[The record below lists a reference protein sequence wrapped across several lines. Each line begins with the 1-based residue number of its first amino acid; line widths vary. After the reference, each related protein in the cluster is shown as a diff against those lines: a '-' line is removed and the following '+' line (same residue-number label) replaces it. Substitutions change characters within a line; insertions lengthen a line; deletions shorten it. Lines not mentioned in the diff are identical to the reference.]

1 MSKFNATSAATHKIN
16 NRAGGSAY
24 VMSPELELVSSL
36 LTSFLETKFYET
48 GAKRQTN
55 IVKQVQAVNPLFAA
69 KASIYARNEFGMR
82 SVSHVVAADIAAHVK
97 GEEWT
102 KRYFDKIVHRPDDML
117 EILSLYRANGHKN
130 EPAALKKGFATALG
144 RFDEYQL
151 AKYRAASKGVKLV
164 DIVNLVHPANTEA
177 IRKLVNDELR
187 NVDTFEAKI
196 SKAGQSGNVEAKGQA
211 WAELVRSGKLGY
223 FALLR
228 NLRNIVE
235 EAPEVVDLAVEQLV
249 DAKAIRKSLVLPFRF
264 ITAAE
269 EIGKLNGP
277 AAKTVLVGLS
287 RALDASAENV
297 PRFKGETLIAI
308 DGSGSM
314 TGGFYGYSRG
324 NSGPIEKAALF
335 AAMLVK
341 SSMADV
347 LIWDDGAI
355 HLNCNPTDSVISIAK
370 QIVSSA
376 HSGGTD
382 ISIPF
387 REATRA
393 YDRILILT
401 DEQSWGH
408 GSFGYTG
415 GTTAPKELEKY
426 RQRTGANPMVYNWDL
441 AGHGTLQFPENQ
453 VATLAGWS
461 DKVFDIMRLV
471 ETDKKALVHTIEKVE
486 I

>member
-1 MSKFNATSAATHKIN
+1 MSRFNGTSAATHKTTNI
-16 NRAGGSAY
+16 AGGSAY
-24 VMSPELELVSSL
+24 KMTPELELVSSL
-36 LTSFLETKFYET
+36 LTSFLEDKFYET
-48 GAKRQTN
+48 GKKRQLNLT
-55 IVKQVQAVNPLFAA
+55 KQIQAVDPLFAA

-102 KRYFDKIVHRPDDML
+102 KRYFEKIVHRPDDML
-117 EILSLYRANGHKN
+117 EILALYYGTGKKN
-130 EPAALKKGFATALG
+130 EPAALKKGFAAALG

-151 AKYRAASKGVKLV
+151 AKYRGSNKSVKLV
-164 DIVNLVHPANTEA
+164 DVVNLVHPAHTEA

-187 NVDTFEAKI
+187 NADTFEAKL
-196 SKAGQSGNVEAKGQA
+196 SKAGQTGKDNAKGQA
-211 WAELVRSGKLGY
+211 WAELIKSGKLGY

-235 EAPEVVDLAVEQLV
+235 EAPEVTDLAIEQLT
-249 DAKAIRKSLVLPFRF
+249 DGRAIRKSLVLPFRF

-269 EIGKLNGP
+269 EISKLNGQD
-277 AAKTVLVGLS
+277 AKKMLMGIS
-287 RALDASAENV
+287 QALDVAAENV
-297 PRFKGETLIAI
+297 PRFKGETLIAV
-308 DGSGSM
+308 DGSSSM
-314 TGGFYGYSRG
+314 T
-324 NSGPIEKAALF
+324 SGMYHSHSGTLPIEKAALF

-347 LIWDDGAI
+347 MLWDTAAYPV
-355 HLNCNPTDSVISIAK
+355 NCNPADSVISIA
-370 QIVSSA
+370 QRIAANA
-376 HSGGTD
+376 HNGGTN
-382 ISIPF
+382 IAVPF

-393 YDRILILT
+393 YDRIVILT

-408 GSFGYTG
+408 STYYSNATTG
-415 GTTAPKELEKY
+415 PKELEAY
-426 RQRTGANPMVYNWDL
+426 RKRTGANPMVYNWDL
-441 AGHGTLQFPENQ
+441 AGHGQLAFPENS

-461 DKVFDIMRLV
+461 DKVFDIMKLV